1 MAERRPKREF
11 FHAPLEIRVQTNARD
26 SKTEETE
33 VVFLWSTIF
42 YNNNK

>member
-33 VVFLWSTIF
+33 GVVFLWSTIF
-42 YNNNK
+42 YNNK